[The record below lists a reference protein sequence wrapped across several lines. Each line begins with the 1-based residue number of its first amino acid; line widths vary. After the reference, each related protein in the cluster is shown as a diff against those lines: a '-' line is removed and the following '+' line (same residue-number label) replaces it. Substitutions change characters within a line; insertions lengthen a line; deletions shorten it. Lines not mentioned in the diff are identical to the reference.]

1 VTSPFRKIGA
11 LEGMSG
17 IRAICFRTGTS
28 YMASPRAL
36 TKDEVLDMV
45 RAGKSLEGADLR
57 GTDLTGIDLAGRS
70 LRNAKLG
77 EALLVRAN
85 LSGTDLSGA
94 SLWHADLKYADLSGA
109 NLEDA
114 DLDFCNLEGVTLK
127 GARIRKT
134 TFPLKRVKM
143 RDVMASVQTGRR
155 LVCLMEEDEDEMPI

>member
-1 VTSPFRKIGA
+1 MLSHPRRTRGA
-11 LEGMSG
+11 RGGWVDEKRQCEDEMP
-17 IRAICFRTGTS
+17 
-28 YMASPRAL
+28 SPRAL
-36 TKDEVLDMV
+36 TKDEVMDMV
-45 RAGKSLEGADLR
+45 RRGESLDGADLR

-85 LSGTDLSGA
+85 LSGTDLTGA

-134 TFPLKRVKM
+134 TFPLRRVRM
-143 RDVMASVQTGRR
+143 DDVMVSVQTGRR
-155 LVCLMEEDEDEMPI
+155 LTVQIPDDDDEEPL